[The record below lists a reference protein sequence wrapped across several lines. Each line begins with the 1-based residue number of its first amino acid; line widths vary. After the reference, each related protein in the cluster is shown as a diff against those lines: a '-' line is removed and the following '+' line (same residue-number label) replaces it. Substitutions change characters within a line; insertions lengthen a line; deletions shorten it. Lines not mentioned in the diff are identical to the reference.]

1 MTRLKLKQVVVLS
14 LLLLL
19 VGGCAGRRAFVA
31 GGDLMQAG
39 NYDEAVAEY
48 FRAVS
53 KEPANKEYRMRLL
66 EARGIAAQQHLKK
79 GRILASREEY
89 RSAAAE
95 FEQAAGL
102 DPSADVAR
110 KELQTA
116 RNRQRA
122 EELLRG
128 AEQHYA
134 ARKLALARSALNEA
148 LQLRP
153 DYEPALVLLEKVQSD
168 SKPFLDGI
176 ELEVSSTKPITLKF
190 NNADVREVF
199 GILSKL
205 SGIKFIFDEDIRAQ
219 RVTVLLEDASFAQ
232 ALEFLL
238 NMNKLGKKVL
248 NPKTIIIYPKTKE
261 KEKQYEDHLIQTFYL
276 SNIDAKKAVNLLRT
290 MLQLRKIYVHEE
302 LNALVIRDTPEA
314 IQLARQ
320 IIEAADRGDSE
331 VLFDLELIEVNHT
344 DDLNFG
350 PKLSTYSVSAG
361 LSNPGSGQ
369 IVGSSLSP
377 GSDTTNL
384 VSSLSRLETFYTL
397 PTATFDFLK
406 RQNDAEVLANPKI
419 RVKNKEKA
427 KVLVGT
433 REPVITVTR
442 TGGTTG
448 DFSENVQYVDV
459 GVKLDIEPIIQ
470 LDESV
475 VTKLNLE
482 VSSVSGRQTTSG
494 GSQVITITTTNAQTG
509 LTLKDG
515 ERTIIGGLIR
525 DDATN
530 SRSTIPLIGDLP
542 LIGNLLTSYT
552 KNKTKREILL
562 SITPHIVRTVE
573 MPRADVATIWS
584 GGEDA
589 LKAGPIFG
597 SFGPAIEP
605 ATLKSSAAPA
615 VPQPAAPSTPP
626 VLPESVSPAATP
638 DAAQSEIRSIPETPS
653 SQPEATAVQPVIVP
667 PSTAPV
673 QPLEA
678 GEQVALPHSEVA
690 VVESRAFLA
699 GPARVEAEAEF
710 AVDVLVEGMQNLYSA
725 PLFIGYDPQM
735 LEFVRAEEGDFLK
748 QGAQTTIFTSSANTA
763 AGKVIVG
770 NKQGAEGSGASGGGK
785 LLHLVFKA
793 RAAGV
798 ASLGL
803 ERLNFRDPNGNRL
816 PVTTAG
822 ITVEVR

>member
-406 RQNDAEVLANPKI
+406 RQSDAEVLANPKI

-597 SFGPAIEP
+597 SFAPVIEP
-605 ATLKSSAAPA
+605 ATLKSPAASSTPP
-615 VPQPAAPSTPP
+615 VFPEPAAPS
-626 VLPESVSPAATP
+626 AIP
-638 DAAQSEIRSIPETPS
+638 DAAQSEIRPIPETPS
-653 SQPEATAVQPVIVP
+653 SQPEATVVQPVIVP
-667 PSTAPV
+667 PSTATV

-678 GEQVALPHSEVA
+678 GEQVALPYSEVA
-690 VVESRAFLA
+690 VMESRAFLA
-699 GPARVEAEAEF
+699 GPALVKEGEEF

-763 AGKVIVG
+763 AGQVIVG
-770 NKQGAEGSGASGGGK
+770 NKQGAGGRGTSGGGK
-785 LLHLVFKA
+785 LLHLAFKA
-793 RAAGV
+793 KAVGV

-803 ERLNFRDPNGNRL
+803 DRLNFRDPDGNRL